1 MPNRE
6 RVAVTIAPQVLELR
20 GEVFRWSV
28 PHRRPGSMQRDGDY
42 WPAVTVAAGSRV
54 CNARISVTHCAAASL
69 GNASTAVTPSGDAE
83 STLAY
88 LLRGHLTYSACC
100 VLIAR
105 SICR

>member
-1 MPNRE
+1 
-6 RVAVTIAPQVLELR
+6 
-20 GEVFRWSV
+20 
-28 PHRRPGSMQRDGDY
+28 MQRDGDY
-42 WPAVTVAAGSRV
+42 WPAVTVGAGSRV

-100 VLIAR
+100 VLHCSFYLQEGIGAHEENQKKKEQSPDSGRHASAR
-105 SICR
+105 HA